1 MYSSRC
7 LCMGLFIKDKWTVY
21 RHVQVVHHLQVA
33 LRVVLTEVLVGRVHR
48 IRFDTVDETVGVPR
62 NAGVGLTVVLSDV
75 HRGSVERDLGLL
87 HLTVA
92 ISDVSVPEK
101 SHVGP
106 FCSRSAKEP
115 GLSEL
120 IVQK

>member
-7 LCMGLFIKDKWTVY
+7 LYIGFFIKNKWTVY

-48 IRFDTVDETVGVPR
+48 TRLDTVDRTVGVPR
-62 NAGVGLTVVLSDV
+62 NTGIGLTIVLRDV
-75 HRGSVERDLGLL
+75 HRGPVERDLDLL
-87 HLTVA
+87 HLAVA
-92 ISDVSVPEK
+92 ISDVPIPEK

-106 FCSRSAKEP
+106 FCSRSAESRVY
-115 GLSEL
+115 LN
-120 IVQK
+120 